1 MRTII
6 MDQTR
11 TSNINMISNALLTFL
26 KVLPALLIFETVYKL
41 LCELIFQPALR
52 HILQGALNITGYRL
66 AFNGDIAGFLTNIPG
81 LIGAVIICILAAVLA
96 YFEFAVLIV
105 MIYKHYQ
112 NTPVHITQ
120 AMKLA
125 LTTFRSLK
133 GLGFIGFAVYSLGL
147 LPFIKFGYAPS
158 ILPSVAIPN
167 FITGE
172 LYKTFFGSV
181 LIVVVYFI
189 LYVLFFAAAFVLP
202 TMVLRRL
209 KFGRSC
215 RASLASILSLKPKQA
230 VPLIVLFLL
239 WCVLLVF
246 PGIIP
251 TYYAGITDASLAE
264 ILGSFFI
271 SWRGMLHFLLV
282 EGLKICLTILI
293 FTFVTAVYLSSGG
306 KVNMHDNAT
315 PNLDRSLKATQ
326 GILAKTYNII
336 KKALTSLGAV
346 ISSIP
351 LYQRHRKLIWGIIAV
366 LIFLAAFST
375 LYSQPVTY
383 DQVVVGHRGSQS
395 APENTLKAIDGAI
408 EADADYAE
416 VDILLSKDGIP
427 MVIHDDDLKRLTG
440 ENVKIYDLTAK
451 QLKKLTVTQNGKTGK
466 ISTLDGVIDHCRGK
480 IDLLIELKLHGHESR
495 DLVSTVIKVVEENH
509 FQKNC
514 EIMSLEYSLVEQ
526 MKTNHPEYKVGYC
539 VYTNLGN
546 AEFSSLRELNIDFLI
561 IEENMAS
568 KSFISKCNSAWLPV
582 YVWTLNT
589 REAMDSCLI
598 QGASGIIT
606 DNPEMGR
613 QAVDDYI
620 KSTGK

>member
-1 MRTII
+1 
-6 MDQTR
+6 MDQNKT
-11 TSNINMISNALLTFL
+11 NMLSNALLTFL
-26 KVLPALLIFETVYKL
+26 KVLPALLIFETSYKL
-41 LCELIFQPALR
+41 LCELIFQPALGR
-52 HILQGALNITGYRL
+52 ILQGALNITGYRI

-81 LIGAVIICILAAVLA
+81 LIGAIIIGILASLLA
-96 YFEFAVLIV
+96 YFEFATLIV
-105 MIYKHYQ
+105 MIFKHYQ
-112 NTPVHITQ
+112 NTPVHITE
-120 AMKLA
+120 AMKQA
-125 LTTFRSLK
+125 LTTFRSIK
-133 GLGFIGFAVYSLGL
+133 GPGFIGFAVYALGL
-147 LPFIKFGYAPS
+147 LPFIKFGFAPS

-172 LYKTFFGSV
+172 LYKTFFGSA
-181 LIVVVYFI
+181 LIVVVHI
-189 LYVLFFAAAFVLP
+189 VLYVLFFAAVFVLP
-202 TMVLRRL
+202 VMVLRRL
-209 KFGRSC
+209 KFVRSC
-215 RASLASILSLKPKQA
+215 RVSLTTVLSLKPKQA
-230 VPLIVLFLL
+230 LPLAVLFLL

-264 ILGSFFI
+264 ILGSFFV

-282 EGLKICLTILI
+282 EGLKICLSVLI
-293 FTFVTAVYLSSGG
+293 FTFVTAVYVNSGG
-306 KVNMHDNAT
+306 RVNLHDKAT
-315 PNLDRSLKATQ
+315 PNLDRSLKATH
-326 GILAKTYNII
+326 GILAKAYQIT
-336 KKALTSLGAV
+336 KKFITALGEL

-351 LYQRHRKLIWGIIAV
+351 LYQRHKKLVWGIVAV
-366 LIFLAAFST
+366 LIFLAAFGA

-416 VDILLSKDGIP
+416 IDILLSKDGVP

-451 QLKKLTVTQNGKTGK
+451 QLKKMTIKQNGKTGK
-466 ISTLDGVIDHCRGK
+466 ISTLDEVINHCRGK

-495 DLVSTVIKVVEENH
+495 DLVSTVIKVIEDNH

-514 EIMSLEYSLVEQ
+514 EIMSIEYSLVEQ
-526 MKTNHPEYKVGYC
+526 MKINHPEYKVGYC
-539 VYTNLGN
+539 VYSNLGN
-546 AEFSSLRELNIDFLI
+546 AEFSALRELNIDFLI
-561 IEENMAS
+561 IEESMAS
-568 KSFISKCNSAWLPV
+568 KSFITKCNSAWLPV

-589 REAMDSCLI
+589 REAMDSCLT

-613 QAVDDYI
+613 MAVDDYI
-620 KSTGK
+620 KSTSK